1 VEEHVV
7 RQPVESSSVRSLGY
21 DAANHTLEVQFTS
34 GAVYRYL
41 DVPPRV
47 VDGLAVA
54 SSIGRYV
61 AMNVRNAYRYR
72 RVG

>member
-1 VEEHVV
+1 LV
-7 RQPVESSSVRSLGY
+7 RQQVESSSVRSLGY
-21 DAANHTLEVQFTS
+21 DVANRALEVQFVS

-47 VDGLAVA
+47 VEGLAVA
-54 SSIGRYV
+54 PSIGRYV
-61 AMNVRNAYRYR
+61 ALNVRNAYRCR

>member
-1 VEEHVV
+1 ML
-7 RQPVESSSVRSLGY
+7 RQPVESSGVRSLGY
-21 DAANHTLEVQFTS
+21 DAANRALEVEFAS

-41 DVPPRV
+41 DVPSRV

-61 AMNVRNAYRYR
+61 ATNVRNAYRYR
-72 RVG
+72 RVE

>member
-1 VEEHVV
+1 MV

-21 DAANHTLEVQFTS
+21 DAADQALEVEFTS

-41 DVPPRV
+41 GVPARV
-47 VDGLAVA
+47 VQGLGTA

-61 AMNVRNAYRYR
+61 ARNIRNSYRFR

>member
-1 VEEHVV
+1 VI

-21 DAANHTLEVQFTS
+21 DPANRALEVQFAS
-34 GAVYRYL
+34 GAVYRYA
-41 DVPPRV
+41 DVPSRV

-61 AMNVRNAYRYR
+61 ARNVRGVYRYR
-72 RVG
+72 RVE

>member
-1 VEEHVV
+1 MLRE
-7 RQPVESSSVRSLGY
+7 PVESSSVRSLGY
-21 DAANHTLEVQFTS
+21 DAANRALEVQFTS

-41 DVPPRV
+41 DVPSRV
-47 VDGLAVA
+47 VDGLATA

-61 AMNVRNAYRYR
+61 AVNVRNAYRFR